1 MHVHLDSV
9 LRTSHL
15 RQSHCF
21 VHPNQ
26 TYTQMASDHIHN
38 SLPPVLTE
46 GTLIFKDSMSEC
58 YCISKTISTEE
69 TTIVGLG
76 ARWGDQ
82 GVEDGITLTADTRVK
97 LIRYGAVRYTVII
110 FLYHTMFLLHTLP
123 SHEQTGH

>member
-21 VHPNQ
+21 ANQ

-46 GTLIFKDSMSEC
+46 GTLIFL
-58 YCISKTISTEE
+58 KTACLNAT
-69 TTIVGLG
+69 VF
-76 ARWGDQ
+76 Q
-82 GVEDGITLTADTRVK
+82 K
-97 LIRYGAVRYTVII
+97 LFPQKR
-110 FLYHTMFLLHTLP
+110 LLL
-123 SHEQTGH
+123 